1 MNANLARASM
11 IRHTMNLQSQLE
23 GNPQH
28 NQHIREFCGYADAVA
43 RGEADEVRE
52 EIPATVGKE
61 VQKQMESR
69 KVQIEVDKASV
80 RTAKAV
86 IDDLTKSIRNLFK

>member
-11 IRHTMNLQSQLE
+11 FRHVMALESQLE

-28 NQHIREFCGYADAVA
+28 NQHIREFCSYADAVA
-43 RGEADEVRE
+43 KGEADEVRE
-52 EIPATVGKE
+52 EIPSTVQQE
-61 VQKQMESR
+61 VQKQMDSR

-80 RTAKAV
+80 KTAKAV